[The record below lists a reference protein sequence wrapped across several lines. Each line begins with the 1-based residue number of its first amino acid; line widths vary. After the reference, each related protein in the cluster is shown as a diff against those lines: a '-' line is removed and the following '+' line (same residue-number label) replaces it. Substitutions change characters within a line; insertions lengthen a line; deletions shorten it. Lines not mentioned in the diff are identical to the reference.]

1 MDNLE
6 TLYPMHQWPQM
17 ISRQPKFVINSKTQ
31 HFTFVLS
38 FFSGLKVPPLCA
50 HQSTEFS
57 KGEVRVLGLDDGS
70 HFTAEEDVAT
80 HVDLPLRPLLL

>member
-1 MDNLE
+1 MENLE
-6 TLYPMHQWPQM
+6 TLYPMHQYPHR
-17 ISRQPKFVINSKTQ
+17 ISRQISFMINSKIQ
-31 HFTFVLS
+31 HFTFILS
-38 FFSGLKVPPLCA
+38 FLSGLKVPPLSA